1 VSPASAVQAAPT
13 STAQPLSETRELRA
27 RDLALD
33 VALEKAR
40 LHVLARQRTDGSW
53 QERADMGPLSTALSL
68 VTLAHVGALADT
80 DLTEGCRFLR
90 GAQLP
95 DGSFPGR
102 PFSSTPDLATTAA
115 GWAALS
121 LSRHEADRAAA
132 QAAGESVQAQGGADA
147 VCKLGESGDIA
158 PVLLCLTGL
167 LEPARVKSLPLSSV
181 LVPGLFELCSRRV
194 VFYGLTTLLSCSLTM
209 RGLRDRA
216 SAPGR
221 FRRML
226 NEREN
231 ARAVELLTL
240 YQSRNG
246 SLMNVVYHTALL
258 LPALA
263 AAGLPLTDPRLAG
276 AIAFLRGRA
285 TRGKSGLFFDV
296 YGSDVW
302 STASYLRALLVS
314 GSERSSGAVM
324 RAVEW
329 LLGQQ
334 CSKPHPALTNP
345 QPGASRTGGWG
356 FQSNE
361 DAYPDCDTTS
371 TVLDSLARALLP
383 VAGATTSLPSAL
395 AARVCASIASARA
408 WLLAMQNSD
417 GGWPSFFWGHP
428 GKRPGPIMLRPLRLD
443 FSELRAADV
452 SAWLRKI
459 AEASEHLSDPATE
472 DVTSRVL
479 SALARSGTAASAPA
493 AQRALAFLHSQ
504 QCPSG
509 AFWGRWK
516 VNYLPVTACVVS
528 ALAAL
533 GEDVKQDLPRRALAW
548 LMSRQNADGGFG
560 EGIASYRDPSLA
572 GVGPS
577 TAPLTGSVLLGLVE
591 GGEVN
596 GDVALRAARYLLE
609 TQAPDGAWP
618 NGDCVAP
625 LVPPDL
631 FYVYHGAARYIPLE
645 ALARYRA
652 LLAVSTEA
660 ST

>member
-1 VSPASAVQAAPT
+1 MG
-13 STAQPLSETRELRA
+13 LE
-27 RDLALD
+27 

-40 LHVLARQRTDGSW
+40 AHVLSRQRADGSW

-68 VTLAHVGALADT
+68 VALAHVGALAEA
-80 DLTEGCRFLR
+80 DLKEGCRFLR

-102 PFSSTPDLATTAA
+102 PFSTAPDLATTAA

-121 LSRHEADRAAA
+121 LSRHEQDRAAA
-132 QAAGESVQAQGGADA
+132 LAASQSVQAQGGVDA
-147 VCKLGESGDIA
+147 VCRLGESGDIA
-158 PVLLCLTGL
+158 PIILCLTGL
-167 LEPARVKSLPLSSV
+167 LDPARIKALPLASV

-194 VFYGLTTLLSCSLTM
+194 VFYGLTTMLSCSLIA
-209 RGLRDRA
+209 RGLRDRR
-216 SAPGR
+216 SAPSR
-221 FRRML
+221 WRRL
-226 NEREN
+226 VSQREN
-231 ARAVELLTL
+231 ARAVQLLTL
-240 YQSRNG
+240 YQNRNG

-258 LPALA
+258 IPALV

-276 AIAFLRGRA
+276 AVAFLRDRA
-285 TRGKSGLFFDV
+285 KRDAAGLFFDV

-314 GSERSSGAVM
+314 GSDRSSGSVV

-329 LLGQQ
+329 LLSQQ

-345 QPGASRTGGWG
+345 QPGAPRTGAWG
-356 FQSNE
+356 FQSDE
-361 DAYPDCDTTS
+361 DNYPDCDTTS
-371 TVLDSLARALLP
+371 TVVDALARALLL
-383 VAGATTSLPSAL
+383 AEGETTPLPSGL
-395 AARVCASIASARA
+395 AARVCASIASART
-408 WLLAMQNSD
+408 WLLAMQNPD

-428 GKRPGPIMLRPLRLD
+428 GKRPGPIMLRPLRLGL
-443 FSELRAADV
+443 SELPPADV
-452 SAWLRKI
+452 SAWIRRI
-459 AEASEHLSDPATE
+459 AEASEHLGDPATE
-472 DVTSRVL
+472 DVTSRAL
-479 SALARSGTAASAPA
+479 TALARSGTKASAPE
-493 AQRALAFLHSQ
+493 AQRALEFLHAQ

-528 ALAAL
+528 AFAAL
-533 GEDVKQDLPRRALAW
+533 GEDLELDLPRRALAW
-548 LMSRQNADGGFG
+548 LASRQNPDGGFG
-560 EGIASYRDPSLA
+560 ESVASYRDPSLA

-577 TAPLTGSVLLGLVE
+577 TAPLTGSVLLGLAE
-591 GGEVN
+591 AGQAY
-596 GDVALRAARYLLE
+596 GDVATRAARYLLE

-625 LVPPDL
+625 LVPPEL

-652 LLAVSTEA
+652 VLGA
-660 ST
+660 SSAA